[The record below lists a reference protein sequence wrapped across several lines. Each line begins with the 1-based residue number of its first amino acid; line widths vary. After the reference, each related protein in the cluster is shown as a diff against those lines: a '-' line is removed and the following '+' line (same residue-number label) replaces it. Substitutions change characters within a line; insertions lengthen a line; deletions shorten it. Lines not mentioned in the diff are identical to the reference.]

1 MNCNFEWLL
10 YQSHKEKMSSIYHG
24 TRSAEKFQEIKNII
38 CGDYGVGEDDLE
50 STIDSVAN
58 KSVEMLSFF
67 EIDPG
72 NMKPFSQILQEANQ
86 ELGKLNLSYEQLT
99 VELKQAKDKAEK
111 FAQELKDANE
121 QLREMVVRDGL
132 TGLYNHR
139 YFQDSIDHELSRA
152 QRYKKPFS
160 LIMLDLDH
168 FKKVND
174 NYGHPVG
181 DIVLKEVSKVIKNT
195 IRDCDIAARYGGEEF
210 AIVLPETE
218 VKGAAIVA
226 ERLRKNVELLK
237 ITAND
242 LSINVTISVG
252 MTCHIVSQGK
262 KEKSEIIAEADN
274 ALYNS
279 KKTGRNKLSISKS

>member
-1 MNCNFEWLL
+1 M
-10 YQSHKEKMSSIYHG
+10 
-24 TRSAEKFQEIKNII
+24 
-38 CGDYGVGEDDLE
+38 
-50 STIDSVAN
+50 IDSVAN
-58 KSVEMLSFF
+58 KSVEVLSFF
-67 EIDPG
+67 EIESGD
-72 NMKPFSQILQEANQ
+72 MKPFSQILQEAND

-99 VELKQAKDKAEK
+99 VELKQAKEKAEK

-139 YFQDSIDHELSRA
+139 FFQDSMDHELSRA

-160 LIMLDLDH
+160 LIMLDIDH

-181 DIVLKEVSKVIKNT
+181 DIVLKEVSKVIKDT

-226 ERLRKNVELLK
+226 ERLRKSVELLK

-242 LSINVTISVG
+242 LDINVTISVG
-252 MTCHIVSQGK
+252 MTCHTVSQGK
-262 KEKSEIIAEADN
+262 KEKSEIIAEADS

-279 KKTGRNKLSISKS
+279 KKTGRNKLSIFKS

>member
-1 MNCNFEWLL
+1 
-10 YQSHKEKMSSIYHG
+10 
-24 TRSAEKFQEIKNII
+24 
-38 CGDYGVGEDDLE
+38 
-50 STIDSVAN
+50 
-58 KSVEMLSFF
+58 
-67 EIDPG
+67 
-72 NMKPFSQILQEANQ
+72 
-86 ELGKLNLSYEQLT
+86 
-99 VELKQAKDKAEK
+99 
-111 FAQELKDANE
+111 
-121 QLREMVVRDGL
+121 
-132 TGLYNHR
+132 
-139 YFQDSIDHELSRA
+139 
-152 QRYKKPFS
+152 
-160 LIMLDLDH
+160 MLDLDH

-226 ERLRKNVELLK
+226 ERLRKNVEHLK

-242 LSINVTISVG
+242 HCLNVTISVG
-252 MTCHIVSQGK
+252 MTCYIASQGK

-279 KKTGRNKLSISKS
+279 KKTGRNKISIAKS